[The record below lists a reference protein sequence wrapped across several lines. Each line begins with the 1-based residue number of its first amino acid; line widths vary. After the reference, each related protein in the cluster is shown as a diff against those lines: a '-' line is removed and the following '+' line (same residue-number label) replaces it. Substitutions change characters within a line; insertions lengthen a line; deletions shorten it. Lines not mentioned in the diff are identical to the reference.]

1 MKKFLLLSYLLLA
14 ALALQAQSKNQAYLD
29 YIAQYTDLAIAQ
41 QRKHKVPAAITMAQ
55 GILES
60 AAGRSELAVKANNHF
75 GIKCTSDWQGR
86 TINKDDDKANECFR
100 RYARVEDSYEDHS
113 LFLLRKRYESL
124 FALPIGDYKGW
135 AHGLKACGYAT
146 DPKYPEKLI
155 QLIELY
161 ELDKL
166 TMDERLKKG
175 GFVSDK
181 DTTWQEST
189 AADDAIA
196 HAQENMPDYVY
207 PPMEDLEIFDDHA
220 SGYRNGVRY
229 IIAGEGETFAS
240 LAYFLN
246 MRERTLRKYNDALD
260 TRELEPGDM
269 VYIYK
274 KKKQAARKYR
284 YYYFKQGDDAWK
296 IAQKY
301 GIRLQSLYE
310 LNGIPHG
317 TPLKTSQRLKLRKK

>member
-14 ALALQAQSKNQAYLD
+14 ALVMQAQSKNQAYLD
-29 YIAQYTDLAIAQ
+29 YIAQYADLAIAQ
-41 QRKHKVPAAITMAQ
+41 QRKHKVPAAVTMAQ

-189 AADDAIA
+189 AADDVIA
-196 HAQENMPDYVY
+196 HVQENMPDYVY

-310 LNGIPHG
+310 LNGIPYG

>member
-189 AADDAIA
+189 AADDVIA
-196 HAQENMPDYVY
+196 HAQENMPDHAY

-310 LNGIPHG
+310 LNGIPYG

>member
-1 MKKFLLLSYLLLA
+1 MKKILLLPYLLLA
-14 ALALQAQSKNQAYLD
+14 ALVMQAQSKNQAYLD
-29 YIAQYTDLAIAQ
+29 YIAQYSDLAIEQ

-175 GFVSDK
+175 GFVSEK

-189 AADDAIA
+189 AADDVIA
-196 HAQENMPDYVY
+196 HAQENMPNYVY

-284 YYYFKQGDDAWK
+284 YYYFKPGDDAWE

-301 GIRLQSLYE
+301 GIRLKSLYE
-310 LNGIPHG
+310 LNGIPNG
-317 TPLKTSQRLKLRKK
+317 TPLKTAQRLKLRKK